1 MAAGEA
7 LELQAVIGFKGTVP
21 GGLVLHPDNEHLIF
35 PLGCT
40 VVVRNVIQRAQ
51 SFLQGHD
58 NDVSCITI
66 SPSGQLMASGQSTFM
81 GFTADI
87 IVWDF
92 YQRKERYR
100 LNLHKVEVKSLCF
113 ACNEAYLGSLG
124 GQDDNSLVIWD
135 MANGS
140 AVCGTPAGNDSAH
153 CVKFMNNDP
162 MKLVTAGNYHVTS
175 WRIDL
180 ENKKIRPTPCA
191 LGQLKRQ
198 STNLVI
204 DANDEFAY
212 CGTKSGD
219 LLQISLARCLFKR
232 TAGNKK
238 NFPQGITASLMLNNG
253 DIICGTGAGLLVK
266 FSSSDLS
273 VRAISKEPLMG
284 GVTSLA
290 KTADNT
296 HVFVGTDKANMYWV
310 NLDNFKAELRN
321 SCHFERINAVKF
333 AKHFSRV
340 FVTSSCSDIRVWDAA
355 QRQEL
360 LRIQVPNVE
369 CHAIDFSHD
378 GSSILTGWSDGKI
391 RAFLPQSGRLSYVI
405 NDAHR
410 NGCTA
415 IACTTTGTRLVSGG
429 TEGEVRVWRLGG
441 QSQSMEG
448 SLKEHRGRVW
458 CIQLTKDDKR
468 AFTSSSDGS
477 CILWDLDNKTRSL
490 CLFEST
496 QFKAM
501 SYHPDQS
508 QILTT
513 GTDRK
518 ITYWDTFDGQAI
530 RVLEGSIEGELATLD
545 MSASGSHFVSGS
557 QDRMVKLWDYD
568 LGMSSH
574 VGVGHSGTINGVAI
588 APDQSFIVSVGAEG
602 AIFIWKTPEEA
613 KEKMNDLSQL
623 D

>member
-1 MAAGEA
+1 MAVEP
-7 LELQAVIGFKGTVP
+7 LELQAVIGFKGAVP
-21 GGLVLHPDNEHLIF
+21 KGLILHPDNEHLIF

-40 VVVRNVIQRAQ
+40 VVIRNVIQRTQ

-58 NDVSCITI
+58 NDVNCITI
-66 SPSGQLMASGQSTFM
+66 SNDGKLLASGQKTFM
-81 GFTADI
+81 GFNADI

-92 YQRKERYR
+92 EGRKERYR
-100 LNLHKVEVKSLCF
+100 LNLHKVEVKALCF
-113 ACNEAYLGSLG
+113 SCNCAYLASIG
-124 GQDDNSLVIWD
+124 GQDDNSLVVWD

-140 AVCGTPAGNDSAH
+140 AICGTPAANDTAQA
-153 CVKFMNNDP
+153 VQFYNNDP
-162 MKLVTAGNYHVTS
+162 LRLVTTGNYHITA
-175 WRIDL
+175 WRVDL
-180 ENKKIRPTPCA
+180 QNKKIRPTPA
-191 LGQLKRQ
+191 SLGQLKRKG
-198 STNLVI
+198 TNIVI
-204 DANDEFAY
+204 DANDENAY
-212 CGTKSGD
+212 IGTQSGD
-219 LLQISLARCLFKR
+219 LLQISLERCLFRR
-232 TAGNKK
+232 TGGNKK
-238 NFPQGITASLMLNNG
+238 NFPQGITASLILENG

-266 FSSSDLS
+266 FSGVDLS
-273 VRAISKEPLMG
+273 VRAVMKEPLMG

-296 HVFVGTDKANMYWV
+296 HMFVGTDKANMYWV
-310 NLDNFKAELRN
+310 NTDSFAAELRN
-321 SCHFERINAVKF
+321 TCHFERINSVCF
-333 AKHFSRV
+333 PRHFSQV
-340 FVTSSCSDIRVWDAA
+340 FVTSSCSDIRVWNAQ

-369 CHAIDFSHD
+369 CYAIDFSAD
-378 GSSILTGWSDGKI
+378 GKAILTGWSDGKI

-405 NDAHR
+405 NDGHR

-415 IACTTTGTRLVSGG
+415 LSATSTGTRLVSGG
-429 TEGEVRVWRLGG
+429 AEGEVRVWRLGG
-441 QSQSMEG
+441 QSQSMEA

-458 CIQLTKDDKR
+458 SICLTKDDKK

-477 CILWDLDNKTRSL
+477 CILWDLDAKTRSL

-501 SYHPDQS
+501 MYHPDES

-530 RVLEGSIEGELATLD
+530 RVLEGSVEGELATLS

-568 LGMSSH
+568 LGMASH
-574 VGVGHSGTINGVAI
+574 VGIGHSGTINGVAV
-588 APDQSFIVSVGAEG
+588 APDQSFVVSVGAEG

-613 KEKMNDLSQL
+613 REKMCDLSQL

>member
-1 MAAGEA
+1 MASDA

-21 GGLVLHPDNEHLIF
+21 SGLVLHPDNEHLIF

-40 VVVRNVIQRAQ
+40 VVVRNVIQRTQ

-58 NDVSCITI
+58 NDVNCITV
-66 SPSGQLMASGQSTFM
+66 SQSGDLMASGQCTFM
-81 GFTADI
+81 GFNADI

-92 YQRKERYR
+92 NQRKERYR
-100 LNLHKVEVKSLCF
+100 LNLHKVEVKALCF
-113 ACNEAYLGSLG
+113 SPDELFLASLG
-124 GQDDNSLVIWD
+124 GQDDNSLVVWD
-135 MANGS
+135 MQNGS
-140 AVCGTPAGNDSAH
+140 AICGTPAGNDSAH
-153 CVKFMNNDP
+153 CVKFFNNDS

-180 ENKKIRPTPCA
+180 QNKKIRPTPCA

-198 STNLVI
+198 TTNLVI
-204 DANDEFAY
+204 DATDEFAY
-212 CGTKSGD
+212 CGTKTGD
-219 LLQISLARCLFKR
+219 LLQIQLGRCLYKR
-232 TAGNKK
+232 SAGNKK
-238 NFPQGITASLMLNNG
+238 NFSLGITATLILDNG

-266 FSSSDLS
+266 FSAADLS
-273 VRAISKEPLMG
+273 VRAMTKEPLMG
-284 GVTSLA
+284 GVTSIA

-296 HVFVGTDKANMYWV
+296 HMFVGTDKANMYWV
-310 NLDNFKAELRN
+310 NLDTFKAELRN

-333 AKHFSRV
+333 PRGFSRV
-340 FVTSSCSDIRVWDAA
+340 FVTSSCSDIRVWDAL

-369 CHAIDFSHD
+369 CHALDFSYD
-378 GSSILTGWSDGKI
+378 GSSILTGWSDGKV
-391 RAFLPQSGRLSYVI
+391 RSFLPQSGRLQYVI

-415 IACTTTGTRLVSGG
+415 IATTCTGTRLVTGG
-429 TEGEVRVWRLGG
+429 MEGEVRVWRLGG
-441 QSQSMEG
+441 QSQSMEA

-458 CIQLTKDDKR
+458 SICLTKDDKK

-477 CILWDLDNKTRSL
+477 CILWDLDSKTRSL

-501 SYHPDQS
+501 AYHPDES

-530 RVLEGSIEGELATLD
+530 RVLEGSIEGELATLS
-545 MSASGSHFVSGS
+545 MSSSGSHFAAGS

-568 LGMSSH
+568 LGLPC
-574 VGVGHSGTINGVAI
+574 GIGLGHSGSINGVAL
-588 APDQSFIVSVGAEG
+588 APDNTCLVSVGSEG
-602 AIFIWKTPEEA
+602 AIFIWKVPAEA
-613 KEKMNDLSQL
+613 QEKMNDLSQL